1 VLEPGALD
9 TLRQLLSS
17 KSESIRLQA
26 ARALLVAPPDPDVSV
41 PAGRIQ
47 DGPNAGG
54 GYVTINMWTLP
65 DGSTT
70 LIPPDGW
77 NEDTNTI
84 DAEATALPSDD
95 DEPPV

>member
-1 VLEPGALD
+1 
-9 TLRQLLSS
+9 
-17 KSESIRLQA
+17 
-26 ARALLVAPPDPDVSV
+26 
-41 PAGRIQ
+41 
-47 DGPNAGG
+47 
-54 GYVTINMWTLP
+54 VTINMWTLP